1 MSKFQIGEASWDEE
15 DVSARPIGDRKKLP
29 FLKMENGKSYRIRI
43 VSQPYRYYA
52 KWVKLPNGKQ
62 AKLNSSLTEDCPLN
76 ADGKEAS
83 PGWYARVLSY
93 EGTKVVP
100 AVLDFGKQIFKAI
113 KAVQSNPDYGKS
125 LHTYIITISK
135 GAKGT
140 QPLYTVL
147 PSPPKLMTD
156 EEKEL
161 AKKMNKEEI
170 DGKPNPDF
178 IDLAER
184 CKALPVET
192 LRKILAGETKTP
204 EVSEAT
210 EAAENAEVKPDE
222 SGLFDEDVVPTPI
235 PVVEKPSVEKPV
247 AKAAGKTEKATAPKA
262 KKDDEDFL
270 DF

>member
-1 MSKFQIGEASWDEE
+1 MSNFKIGEASWDEE
-15 DVSARPIGDRKKLP
+15 DVSSRPTGDHKKIP
-29 FLKMENGKSYRIRI
+29 YLKMEYNKSYRVRI
-43 VSQPYRYYA
+43 VSQPFRYYA

-76 ADGKEAS
+76 TDGKELQ

-93 EGTKVVP
+93 EGNKVVP
-100 AVLDFGKQIFKAI
+100 AVLDFGKQIMKAI
-113 KAVQSNPDYGKS
+113 KAVQANPDYGKQI
-125 LHTYIITISK
+125 HTYIITITK
-135 GAKGT
+135 GTKGT

-147 PSPPKLMTD
+147 PSPPKALTD

-161 AKKMNKEEI
+161 AKKINKEEI

-178 IDLAER
+178 INLAER

-192 LRKILAGETKTP
+192 LRKILSGEAKTS
-204 EVSEAT
+204 ETAEAT
-210 EAAENAEVKPDE
+210 EAAENAEIKPDE
-222 SGLFDEDVVPTPI
+222 TGLFEEDTAPVSA
-235 PVVEKPSVEKPV
+235 PVVEKPA
-247 AKAAGKTEKATAPKA
+247 AKAAGKTTAPKA

>member
-1 MSKFQIGEASWDEE
+1 MSNFKIGEASWDEE
-15 DVSARPIGDRKKLP
+15 DVSSRPTGDRKKIP
-29 FLKMENGKSYRIRI
+29 YLKMENGKSYRVRI

-76 ADGKEAS
+76 ADGKEVS
-83 PGWYARVLSY
+83 PGWYARVLHHD
-93 EGTKVVP
+93 GTKVVP
-100 AVLDFGKQIFKAI
+100 AVLDFGKQIMKAI
-113 KAVQSNPDYGKS
+113 KAVQANPDYGKS
-125 LHTYIITISK
+125 MHTYIITISK
-135 GAKGT
+135 GPKGT

-156 EEKEL
+156 EEKDL

-178 IDLAER
+178 INLAER

-192 LRKILAGETKTP
+192 LRKILAGEAKTP

-222 SGLFDEDVVPTPI
+222 SGLFDEDAAPTPTPT
-235 PVVEKPSVEKPV
+235 PVVEKPA
-247 AKAAGKTEKATAPKA
+247 AKAAAKAEKPAAAPKA

>member
-1 MSKFQIGEASWDEE
+1 MSSFKIGEASWDEE
-15 DVSARPIGDRKKLP
+15 DVSTRPTGDRKKIP
-29 FLKMENGKSYRIRI
+29 YLKMEYNKSYRVRI
-43 VSQPYRYYA
+43 VSQPFRYYA

-76 ADGKEAS
+76 ADGKEIS

-100 AVLDFGKQIFKAI
+100 AVLDFGKQIMKAI
-113 KAVQSNPDYGKS
+113 KAVQANPDYGKQ
-125 LHTYIITISK
+125 LHTYVITITK

-147 PSPPKLMTD
+147 PSPPKVLTD
-156 EEKEL
+156 EEKDL

-178 IDLAER
+178 INLAER

-192 LRKILAGETKTP
+192 LRKILAGEAKTP
-204 EVSEAT
+204 EVAEAT

-222 SGLFDEDVVPTPI
+222 AGLFEEEAAPTPT
-235 PVVEKPSVEKPV
+235 PVVEKPA
-247 AKAAGKTEKATAPKA
+247 AKAAVKTEKAAAPKA